1 MTALSQ
7 VIVVISN
14 ELNISYAQAIRLERK
29 LQAAGF
35 CIAKQ
40 TWVEYAAAALD
51 ERDRISH
58 ERANIRADAERRAKF
73 ARPARASDRRLPE
86 GLRLRRDGDGDS
98 PAVGEV
104 VTNIRLGT
112 DGGAP

>member
-1 MTALSQ
+1 MTALSK

-40 TWVEYAAAALD
+40 TWVEHAAAALD
-51 ERDRISH
+51 ERDRINH

-73 ARPARASDRRLPE
+73 ARPARTGDRRLPE
-86 GLRLRRDGDGDS
+86 SVRVRRDGDGDS
-98 PAVGEV
+98 AAVGASVEDL
-104 VTNIRLGT
+104 RLGT